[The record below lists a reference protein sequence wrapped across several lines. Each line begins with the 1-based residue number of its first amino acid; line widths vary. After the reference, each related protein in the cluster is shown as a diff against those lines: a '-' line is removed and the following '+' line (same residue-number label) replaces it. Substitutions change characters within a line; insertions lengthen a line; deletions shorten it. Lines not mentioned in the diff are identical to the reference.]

1 MPSAEPPSHRTAA
14 DAFASVRAAADEINT
29 TTSYFWDNNNRPH
42 EVWEVLTVQRT
53 ISGAGFF
60 SDANGTHPVPAG
72 HVLLFSHREPTSYG
86 YPPGATEPYRLR
98 YWQAWPAPTFLP
110 LFNQIRAEF
119 GSVVAMPDRSEAAAL
134 FNEVFTRYK
143 QRTFRDRFHESELMH
158 RTLVALYREQ
168 VQETHTTDPIEY
180 GHHYL
185 RNHFRSP
192 VNLKTVAAN
201 CGVSREHFIREF
213 RGRFGEPPGTML
225 RRLRLEHADAML
237 AATEQTVEEVAL
249 ASGFTSANSFGRA
262 YRQKYRRSP
271 RTRRG
276 T

>member
-1 MPSAEPPSHRTAA
+1 
-14 DAFASVRAAADEINT
+14 
-29 TTSYFWDNNNRPH
+29 
-42 EVWEVLTVQRT
+42 
-53 ISGAGFF
+53 
-60 SDANGTHPVPAG
+60 
-72 HVLLFSHREPTSYG
+72 G

-110 LFNQIRAEF
+110 LFNQIRFEF

-134 FNEVFTRYK
+134 FNQVFTRYK

-180 GHHYL
+180 GYHYL

-213 RGRFGEPPGTML
+213 RGRFGEPPG
-225 RRLRLEHADAML
+225 
-237 AATEQTVEEVAL
+237 
-249 ASGFTSANSFGRA
+249 
-262 YRQKYRRSP
+262 
-271 RTRRG
+271 
-276 T
+276 